1 MLVSSNFTS
10 TISSFF
16 VSSRRTFFLGLFF
29 NFFYLLISWK
39 RNSSPFP
46 KPLSNMYSF
55 PTIPRGYYKCVLRSR
70 RITGLFTYSICCLK
84 RNNFLPSKFLASSE
98 AICCF
103 YDDDRSTPFKILF
116 LLFVYFFQKSN
127 ILLFLL

>member
-1 MLVSSNFTS
+1 MLVSSNFT
-10 TISSFF
+10 SSFF
-16 VSSRRTFFLGLFF
+16 VSSRRTFFLGRFF

-70 RITGLFTYSICCLK
+70 RITGLFTYSICCL
-84 RNNFLPSKFLASSE
+84 PSKFLASSE